1 MEAIPFNDPKTMS
14 FGFTASRFEEDREVI
29 QTWEAGANELRSH
42 YRTKFPQPLPEGA
55 KVVGGWVEQTLT
67 FSDFYQQRS
76 QESRRIGEYFAQDI
90 KEAAER
96 GRKRKE

>member
-1 MEAIPFNDPKTMS
+1 MSDRVTIPRYLEVYEECIAASMEVIPFNDPKTMS
-14 FGFTASRFEEDREVI
+14 FGFTASRFEEDREVM
-29 QTWEAGANELRSH
+29 
-42 YRTKFPQPLPEGA
+42 
-55 KVVGGWVEQTLT
+55 EQTLT